1 MKELLWLA
9 LAGALG
15 TLSRYGLSLGVHRFT
30 GGNFPWPTLVV
41 NVVGCFCF
49 AFIWALLEHRV
60 DGDQLRQLRLIVLT
74 GFFGAFTTF
83 STFAFDSGRLLD
95 DDRFG
100 AAAGNLVAQN
110 LLGLAAIF
118 LGLKVATMALDVIQR
133 S

>member
-30 GGNFPWPTLVV
+30 GDNFPWPTLVV

-49 AFIWALLEHRV
+49 ALIWALVEHRV
-60 DGDQLRQLRLIVLT
+60 DGEQLRLVVLT

-83 STFAFDSGRLLD
+83 STFAFDSGGLL
-95 DDRFG
+95 RANQFG

-110 LLGLAAIF
+110 VLGLGAIF
-118 LGLKVATMALDVIQR
+118 LGLKVAQMGLDTMQG